1 MPRPSPAGGTAN
13 CVLARAGRGSPEQRN
28 EASSPRGTES
38 LRTRR
43 WRKPDSNH
51 RSRVTRPSFRRR
63 LISLAWLPTRG
74 KVGANENRYYEDA
87 GRLPRNRWF
96 ESGSLQQRVSR
107 TPHHP
112 IGPGETSK
120 ASRVAI
126 LPRLAG
132 LRYVVEVTA
141 RAAPPACRADP
152 DRSVPADDRSADDG
166 LGQAPRERPT
176 LCSGH
181 DQHDPSRL
189 DEHRRTPR
197 SSAFVPA
204 RSSSPAICRP
214 MISEWY
220 SNGVSLNSP

>member
-1 MPRPSPAGGTAN
+1 MQISHDIFDPCAHARGFRPAEKCCLVEFATDSPLEQMGFKLSVPLARIRLIFAEEKGLQIDQSGQNRPSVFTGD
-13 CVLARAGRGSPEQRN
+13 QR
-28 EASSPRGTES
+28 
-38 LRTRR
+38 
-43 WRKPDSNH
+43 
-51 RSRVTRPSFRRR
+51 
-63 LISLAWLPTRG
+63 
-74 KVGANENRYYEDA
+74 
-87 GRLPRNRWF
+87 F
-96 ESGSLQQRVSR
+96 ESHLLQQRVSR
-107 TPHHP
+107 TPRHP

-126 LPRLAG
+126 LPRQAG
-132 LRYVVEVTA
+132 LRYVVEVKA
-141 RAAPPACRADP
+141 RANLPACRADP

-220 SNGVSLNSP
+220 SNGVSLNSPAIVEY

>member
-1 MPRPSPAGGTAN
+1 MVRIRLPPAVSLANSASPD
-13 CVLARAGRGSPEQRN
+13 R
-28 EASSPRGTES
+28 PRGDLKS
-38 LRTRR
+38 VTRR
-43 WRKPDSNH
+43 NSAR
-51 RSRVTRPSFRRR
+51 
-63 LISLAWLPTRG
+63 
-74 KVGANENRYYEDA
+74 
-87 GRLPRNRWF
+87 
-96 ESGSLQQRVSR
+96 Q
-107 TPHHP
+107 
-112 IGPGETSK
+112 
-120 ASRVAI
+120 
-126 LPRLAG
+126 AG
-132 LRYVVEVTA
+132 LRYVVEVKA
-141 RAAPPACRADP
+141 RANLPACRADP

-220 SNGVSLNSP
+220 SNGVSLNSPAIVEY

>member
-96 ESGSLQQRVSR
+96 ESGFLQRRVKR
-107 TPHHP
+107 TSDHV
-112 IGPGETSK
+112 GYERSSG
-120 ASRVAI
+120 
-126 LPRLAG
+126 RLLAVFTVG
-132 LRYVVEVTA
+132 GTR
-141 RAAPPACRADP
+141 
-152 DRSVPADDRSADDG
+152 
-166 LGQAPRERPT
+166 
-176 LCSGH
+176 
-181 DQHDPSRL
+181 
-189 DEHRRTPR
+189 HRRLWCG
-197 SSAFVPA
+197 AA
-204 RSSSPAICRP
+204 RR
-214 MISEWY
+214 
-220 SNGVSLNSP
+220 G